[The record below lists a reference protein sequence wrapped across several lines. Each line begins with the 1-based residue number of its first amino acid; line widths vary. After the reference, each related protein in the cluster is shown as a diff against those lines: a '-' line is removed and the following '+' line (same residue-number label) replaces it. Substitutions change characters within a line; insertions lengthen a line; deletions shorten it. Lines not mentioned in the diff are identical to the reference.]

1 MTAALQFDDGN
12 PPAPQNRCLHAV
24 RAFGKIAAMKTAVK
38 ISAALVCAAMA
49 VCAAAEVVEV
59 KEITAALRERL
70 LPAGEKFLSH
80 DAILKELSAA
90 DAAAD
95 NAWRALKS
103 REEYDAYR
111 AKMLAKYTEAIGG
124 LKLERTPLNAKVVEK
139 IARSGYRIEKVIF
152 ESRPGVFVTG
162 LLFLPDEAKFKPPY
176 KGVIITCGHSGDG
189 KGSATYQ
196 RGAVQ
201 GALAGF
207 AVLIYDPISQGEREQ
222 VPGGFCCGPHNR
234 YGALAALLGQST
246 AQQRIWDG
254 MRCID
259 YLYTRDDLRKDGVG
273 CMGNSGGGTMT
284 SLLESID
291 PRIVAACP
299 SCYISSLREVC
310 AAIGPQDAEQN
321 IFGQLSFGLN
331 HAGYVLAGGNAVRM
345 HCCFKDFFPIA
356 GSRETYSVVTDT
368 AKNCGLDATRYG
380 ITDVPGPHGWKES
393 TRTSSV
399 QWMRRWLA
407 LDENT
412 PPIDVEA
419 CRRLDVGFDDK
430 KAEHGLD
437 GKAKNVTPGGKVKL
451 LPGFKSIY
459 DYLKDD
465 LAAAEKARMKRDPKA
480 LAEVVCRR
488 AGIRRFGAD
497 AGPAFPCPRE
507 VRAPETLVDGTTIL
521 REVYCFDDGQKVPAL
536 TFLPKGKVKG
546 AIIVLDDR
554 SDRAIHRMRVSE
566 ALAAGRAIMVADVA
580 CTGETGGRRH
590 SFYGMR
596 NSDEGPA
603 VMLYL
608 LGKSMTGV
616 RAEELI
622 VLADSL
628 RRRTGFACEVVPH
641 GRPCIAAAH
650 AFAARRDLFTRVQ
663 CLRAPESWT
672 DSVRKSSIVPFANVV
687 NGALL
692 DYDWTGLLKGDE

>member
-1 MTAALQFDDGN
+1 
-12 PPAPQNRCLHAV
+12 
-24 RAFGKIAAMKTAVK
+24 MKTAVK
-38 ISAALVCAAMA
+38 ISAALVCAAMSA
-49 VCAAAEVVEV
+49 CAAAEVEEV
-59 KEITAALRERL
+59 KEITTALKERL
-70 LPAGEKFLSH
+70 LPAEETFLSH
-80 DAILKELSAA
+80 DAILNEVAAA
-90 DAAAD
+90 DIAAD
-95 NAWRALKS
+95 NAWRSLKS
-103 REEYDAYR
+103 REEYDAHR
-111 AKMLAKYTEAIGG
+111 AKLHAKYVEAIGG
-124 LKLERTPLNAKVVEK
+124 LKFERTPLNAKVTEK

-176 KGVIITCGHSGDG
+176 KGIILVCGHSADG
-189 KGSATYQ
+189 KGSSTYQ

-207 AVLIYDPISQGEREQ
+207 AVLAFDPFAQGEREQ
-222 VPGGFCCGPHNR
+222 VPGGLCCAPHNR

-254 MRCID
+254 MRAID
-259 YLYTRDDLRKDGVG
+259 YLYSRGDVSKDGVG

-299 SCYISSLREVC
+299 SCYVSSLREVC
-310 AAIGPQDAEQN
+310 LHCGPQAAEQN
-321 IFGQLSFGLN
+321 IFGQLSFGFN
-331 HAGYVLAGGNAVRM
+331 HAGYVLLGGNAVRM
-345 HCCFKDFFPIA
+345 HCCIGDFFPIK
-356 GSRETYSVVTDT
+356 GSRETYAVVQDT
-368 AKNCGLDATRYG
+368 VKNSGLDAARYG
-380 ITDVPGPHGWKES
+380 MTDVPGPHGWKES

-412 PPIDVEA
+412 PPVDVEA
-419 CRRLDVGFDDK
+419 CRKLDVGFSEK
-430 KAEHGLD
+430 KVDCGLA
-437 GKAKNVTPGGKVKL
+437 GAAKNVTPKGKVRE

-465 LAAAEKARMKRDPKA
+465 LAAAEKSRVKRDPAA

-488 AGIRRFGAD
+488 AGIRQFGR
-497 AGPAFPCPRE
+497 GTRPACPQPRE
-507 VRAPETLVDGTTIL
+507 IRAPETLADGTTIL
-521 REVYCFDDGQKVPAL
+521 REVYSFDDGQKVPAI
-536 TFLPKGKVKG
+536 TFLPKGEVKG

-554 SDRAIHRMRVSE
+554 PDRAIHRMRVPQ
-566 ALAAGRAIMVADVA
+566 ALAEGRAIMVADVA
-580 CTGETGGRRH
+580 CTGETAGLRH
-590 SFYGMR
+590 VFYGMK
-596 NSDEGPA
+596 NTDEGPA

-608 LGKSMTGV
+608 LGRSMVGM

-622 VLADSL
+622 ALADSL
-628 RRRTGFACEVVPH
+628 KRRTGFACEVVPH

-663 CLRAPESWT
+663 CLRSPESWAE
-672 DSVRKSSIVPFANVV
+672 SVRKSSVVPFANVV
-687 NGALL
+687 NGALI
-692 DYDWTGLLKGDE
+692 DYDWTELVK

>member
-24 RAFGKIAAMKTAVK
+24 RAFGKIVAMKTAVK

-49 VCAAAEVVEV
+49 ACAAAEVVEV
-59 KEITAALRERL
+59 KEITAALKERL
-70 LPAGEKFLSH
+70 LPADEKFLSH
-80 DAILKELSAA
+80 DAILNEVAAA
-90 DAAAD
+90 DVAAD
-95 NAWRALKS
+95 NAWRSLKS
-103 REEYDAYR
+103 REEYDAHR
-111 AKMLAKYTEAIGG
+111 AKLRAKYVEAIGG
-124 LKLERTPLNAKVVEK
+124 LRFERTPLNAKVTEK

-162 LLFLPDEAKFKPPY
+162 LLFLPDEVKFKPPY
-176 KGVIITCGHSGDG
+176 KGIILVCGHSADG
-189 KGSATYQ
+189 KGSSTYQ

-207 AVLIYDPISQGEREQ
+207 AVLAFDPFAQGEREQ
-222 VPGGFCCGPHNR
+222 VPGGLCCAPHNR

-254 MRCID
+254 MRAID
-259 YLYTRDDLRKDGVG
+259 YLLSRGDVSREGVG

-291 PRIVAACP
+291 PRIVSACP

-310 AAIGPQDAEQN
+310 LHCGPQDAEQN
-321 IFGQLSFGLN
+321 IFGQLTFGFN
-331 HAGYVLAGGNAVRM
+331 HAGYVLLGGNAVRM
-345 HCCFKDFFPIA
+345 HCCIGDFFPIK
-356 GSRETYSVVTDT
+356 GSRETYAVVQDT
-368 AKNCGLDATRYG
+368 VKNSGLDAARYG
-380 ITDVPGPHGWKES
+380 MTDVPGPHGWKES

-412 PPIDVEA
+412 PPVDVEA
-419 CRRLDVGFDDK
+419 CRKLDVGFSEK
-430 KAEHGLD
+430 KVDCGLA
-437 GKAKNVTPGGKVKL
+437 GAAKNVTPKGKVRE

-459 DYLKDD
+459 EYLKDD
-465 LAAAEKARMKRDPKA
+465 LAAAEKARPARGRDA

-488 AGIRRFGAD
+488 AGIRPISKVGAWVK
-497 AGPAFPCPRE
+497 AAA
-507 VRAPETLVDGTTIL
+507 APERLSNGVTIL
-521 REVYCFDDGQKVPAL
+521 REVYSFGDGQKVPAL

-554 SDRAIHRMRVSE
+554 PDRAIHRMRVPQ
-566 ALAAGRAIMVADVA
+566 ALAEGCAIMVADLA
-580 CTGETGGRRH
+580 CTGETAGLRH
-590 SFYGMR
+590 SFYGMK

-608 LGKSMTGV
+608 LGRSMVGM

-622 VLADSL
+622 PLAEVM

-663 CLRAPESWT
+663 CLRSPESWAE
-672 DSVRKSSIVPFANVV
+672 SVRKSSMVPFANVV

-692 DYDWTGLLKGDE
+692 DYDWTDLVK